1 MEKIEIELHGP
12 IAGEVV
18 EFILNF
24 AVFVD
29 NELCARN
36 IEQKGDGW
44 VSAEFKKDQMEVLLA
59 GLGEVSRLATR
70 ICEHLEAKVERG
82 EFLLK
87 EPE

>member
-1 MEKIEIELHGP
+1 METGAGTEKIEIELHGQ

-44 VSAEFKKDQMEVLLA
+44 VSAEFKKDQMEVLLDIKKDCP
-59 GLGEVSRLATR
+59 LVHVCLAQ
-70 ICEHLEAKVERG
+70 CK
-82 EFLLK
+82 LLQAA
-87 EPE
+87 EIVV